1 MGREARAVIESPEPP
16 AGARLRPAL
25 FDSWVPVLFLA
36 SGAAGLIYQVVWTQD
51 LVLIFGDTTLA
62 IVTTVS
68 AFLAGLGIGSLVGAA
83 VGARLRRALAVYG
96 LLEIAVGCL
105 ALLMPLAFDG
115 IATVFRTAYLSFT
128 PTEVELIRF
137 GLAFVALAPPT
148 ILMGMSLPLLT
159 RHLVRSDPDVGERIA
174 RLYGLNTLGAVAG
187 SLASGYV
194 LIELIGLRDTTLVAV
209 GLNLCAGGG
218 AVLMFLASRPTAGR
232 EPSPG
237 PPPAAGPRPPLQARQ
252 WLLLVV
258 TFTSGLVS
266 LALEMLWTRMALQG
280 TGSPIYVFIAVVAV
294 FLIGVAGGSLIYER
308 LRDASPHLATL
319 GALLAAAAGL
329 GLVPMLIGNEYG
341 PTWLPLAIGLIL
353 PVTTIFGYTFPL
365 TVRLFAGRAD
375 QASRG
380 VGFVYA
386 ANTAGCVAGTVLA
399 GFVLIPNLGVSASII
414 VVGLFLAAVGGA
426 LAIGS
431 APRLK
436 VLRPAVSL
444 AAVAALLAVFF
455 TPGARLTFVQRS
467 IAKTGAPTAHFE
479 DSVASVDV
487 TGGPPGVRKLLINGV
502 GITNLTI
509 VTKLLAYVPKAA
521 RPDATTMLNI
531 CFGMGS
537 TFRSSIIAG
546 LHTTAVEL
554 DPTVPSLMSWYY
566 PDASKY
572 LHSPLSQIV
581 ISDGRNYVRLSD
593 KRYNLITI
601 DPPPP
606 IWSAGAAVLQDQEF
620 YQEAAQRLTPGG
632 VLTSYIP
639 LQSPQLEKMLLR
651 TFRTA
656 FRYMSVVYAPG
667 HYGVYIMGS
676 QAPITFTPSGI
687 RAAVGTPAAQA
698 DLRSAP
704 DYKPT
709 TIAQWVSEIRGDVWL
724 TNNQVNAY
732 TGTGPLI
739 TDDHPLTE
747 YFLLAGP
754 GAGPVKLVQQQC
766 LLVTG
771 LLALLVVAYAVDSA
785 LRRRPRAGAGSPPS
799 LSRGPGSGGNRGRA
813 RARAHPSPRSRC
825 HGTRPRETR
834 TRYGES
840 GLLTLT

>member
-1 MGREARAVIESPEPP
+1 VAKKAQAVVESPEPP
-16 AGARLRPAL
+16 AGTRPRPAL

-105 ALLMPLAFDG
+105 ALLMPLAFG
-115 IATVFRTAYLSFT
+115 AIATVFRSAYLSFP
-128 PTEVELIRF
+128 PTEVALIRF
-137 GLAFVALAPPT
+137 GLAFLALAPPT
-148 ILMGMSLPLLT
+148 IAMGMSLPLLT
-159 RHLVRSDPDVGERIA
+159 RHLVRSDPDVGERVA

-187 SLASGYV
+187 SLISGYL

-209 GLNLCAGGG
+209 GLNVCAGGG
-218 AVLMFLASRPTAGR
+218 ALLVFRAFRSAADR
-232 EPSPG
+232 EPDVD
-237 PPPAAGPRPPLQARQ
+237 PPPVVEPRPPLRGRQ
-252 WLLLVV
+252 WLLLAV

-266 LALEMLWTRMALQG
+266 LALEVLWTRIALQG
-280 TGSPIYVFIAVVAV
+280 TGSSIYVFIAVVAV
-294 FLIGVAGGSLIYER
+294 FLIGVASGSLIYER
-308 LRDASPHLATL
+308 QRDDSPQLATL
-319 GALLAAAAGL
+319 GALQALAAGL
-329 GLVPMLIGNEYG
+329 ALVPMVISNVYG
-341 PTWLPLAIGLIL
+341 PIWLPLAIGLIL

-365 TVRLFAGRAD
+365 TVRLFVGQAD
-375 QASRG
+375 QASRD

-399 GFVLIPNLGVSASII
+399 GFVLIPSLGVSAAII
-414 VVGLFLAAVGGA
+414 VVGLVLAVFGGA
-426 LAIGS
+426 LAFGS
-431 APRLK
+431 APRPQ

-444 AAVAALLAVFF
+444 AAVAALVAVFF
-455 TPGARLTFVQRS
+455 IPAAKLTYVQRTV
-467 IAKTGAPTAHFE
+467 AKPGVQTAHFE

-487 TGGPPGVRKLLINGV
+487 KGGSPRDRRLFVNGV

-521 RPDATTMLNI
+521 RPNATTMLNI

-537 TFRSSIIAG
+537 TFRSSVILG
-546 LHTTAVEL
+546 LHTTAVDL
-554 DPTVPSLMSWYY
+554 DPTVPSVMPWFY
-566 PDASKY
+566 PDANYY
-572 LHSPLSQIV
+572 LHNPLSQVV

-593 KRYNLITI
+593 KRFDLITV

-606 IWSAGAAVLQDQEF
+606 IWSAGAVVLQDQEF

-639 LQSPQLEKMLLR
+639 LQRSQLEEMLLR

-656 FRYMSVVYAPG
+656 FRYMTVVHAPG
-667 HYGVYIMGS
+667 PYGVYIMGS
-676 QAPITFTPSGI
+676 QAPITFSPAGI
-687 RAAVGTPAAQA
+687 SAVFGSPAARA
-698 DLRSAP
+698 DLSSAP

-709 TIAQWVSEIRGDVWL
+709 TTAQWVSDIQGDVWL
-724 TNNQVNAY
+724 TNNQVDAY

-747 YFLLAGP
+747 YFMLAGSTV
-754 GAGPVKLVQQQC
+754 GPTQLVRQLC
-766 LLVTG
+766 MVVTG
-771 LLALLVVAYAVDSA
+771 LLALLVVAYAIDS
-785 LRRRPRAGAGSPPS
+785 LVRRRPRAE
-799 LSRGPGSGGNRGRA
+799 LVSGGDA
-813 RARAHPSPRSRC
+813 S
-825 HGTRPRETR
+825 
-834 TRYGES
+834 
-840 GLLTLT
+840 